1 MPAYAFPLRNSKLN
15 RQEMKIYKNADKSR
29 TKPQS
34 AQVNYIVGNCTQWNR
49 NSDTNYLIGMLPGFS
64 LAGMADSESRRHPAR
79 EGKFQ
84 DKTPDLEALL
94 P

>member
-34 AQVNYIVGNCTQWNR
+34 AQVRSIILSGIALNGTEIPTQ
-49 NSDTNYLIGMLPGFS
+49 II
-64 LAGMADSESRRHPAR
+64 
-79 EGKFQ
+79 
-84 DKTPDLEALL
+84 
-94 P
+94 